1 MVGKAVSRLAK
12 LDEENSTRIEAYKNW
27 EIPQIPFGG
36 NGNGLQVWVDNF
48 VCESLRT
55 GIIAS
60 NKIESVL
67 NEWSNPYHEEFKP
80 RTLWSLNNCFTQV
93 LKKYKNPHEATVR
106 GIKLTNLCDKA
117 VGIDFS
123 TEIELTDENYE
134 VN

>member
-1 MVGKAVSRLAK
+1 MVGKAVAK
-12 LDEENSTRIEAYKNW
+12 LSQVDQENSIRIEAYKNW

-36 NGNGLQVWVDNF
+36 NDGLQVWVDNF
-48 VCESLRT
+48 VCESLRI

-117 VGIDFS
+117 ACLDFS
-123 TEIELTDENYE
+123 TEIVLTDGNLESL
-134 VN
+134 